1 MKKKTTEQFKA
12 EVFQL
17 VGNEYIVMGEYKN
30 SYTKI
35 QMKHSFC
42 GHVWKIKPDDFLHGH
57 GCSKC
62 YGTPKK
68 TTEQFQQEV
77 FQLVGDEYSVL
88 GEYQSNKTKIQMKHN
103 TCGHVWEITP
113 GNFLHGKHCPKC
125 YGNIK
130 KTTEQFK
137 AEVFQLV
144 GDEYEVLGEYQNTK
158 TKIQMKHNSCGHI
171 WEITPDSFLQGHGC
185 PKCAFS
191 KMEKYVSEWLT
202 KQEIPFQAQYQ
213 MPGSRLRF
221 DFMLLDRKVAI
232 ECQGEQHYVPVCFGG
247 ISQKRAKENL
257 ITQKERDKQ
266 KRQFCKRKGIKLIE
280 LPYWYDLEE
289 FLDECGL

>member
-1 MKKKTTEQFKA
+1 MKKKTAEQFKAEVFQLVGDEYTVMGEYQNNRTEIQMKHNSCGHIWEIRPYSFLQGNRCPKCYGNIKKTTEQFKT

-17 VGNEYIVMGEYKN
+17 VGNEYIVMGEYQDA
-30 SYTKI
+30 KI
-35 QMKHSFC
+35 
-42 GHVWKIKPDDFLHGH
+42 
-57 GCSKC
+57 
-62 YGTPKK
+62 
-68 TTEQFQQEV
+68 
-77 FQLVGDEYSVL
+77 
-88 GEYQSNKTKIQMKHN
+88 KIQMKHN

-113 GNFLHGKHCPKC
+113 N
-125 YGNIK
+125 
-130 KTTEQFK
+130 
-137 AEVFQLV
+137 A
-144 GDEYEVLGEYQNTK
+144 
-158 TKIQMKHNSCGHI
+158 
-171 WEITPDSFLQGHGC
+171 FLQGKRC

-191 KMEKYVSEWLT
+191 KMEKYVNEWLT

-232 ECQGEQHYVPVCFGG
+232 ECQGQQHYTPVRFGG

-257 ITQKERDKQ
+257 IVQEERDEQ

-289 FLDECGL
+289 FLGKCGL